1 MLQLPPAADVTI
13 NWPGLVPEA
22 IVNDPGVMLPALNGN
37 VTATVSGVAVA
48 ELLHPIAVTPTN
60 AFPENNG
67 FQLTVAVPPAPL
79 IVPASPG
86 VRLQV

>member
-22 IVNDPGVMLPALNGN
+22 IVNDPGEMLPALKGKA
-37 VTATVSGVAVA
+37 TATASGVAVT
-48 ELLHPIAVTPTN
+48 ELLQPFAVTLTY

-67 FQLTVAVPPAPL
+67 LQVTVAVPPAPL